1 MTKSVTLK
9 ELRPRLP
16 KIISEIDS
24 KMDRFIITKRGK
36 PIALVM
42 SIDDYESLLETL
54 DVLSDKKLMGKI
66 KEAEADIKKG
76 NVKSLDKIEKELG
89 IV

>member
-9 ELRPRLP
+9 ALRPRLP
-16 KIISEIDS
+16 KIIDEIDA

-36 PIALVM
+36 PVALM
-42 SIDDYESLLETL
+42 ISMDDYESLLETL
-54 DVLSDKKLMGKI
+54 DILSNTHLTKKI
-66 KEAEADIKKG
+66 KAAEADVAGGRIKA
-76 NVKSLDKIEKELG
+76 LERIEKELG

>member
-1 MTKSVTLK
+1 MTRSISLK
-9 ELRPRLP
+9 KLRPRLP
-16 KIISEIDS
+16 KIIEEIDT

-36 PIALVM
+36 SVALMM

-54 DVLSDKKLMGKI
+54 DALSDAGLVKKI
-66 KEAEADIKKG
+66 RQAEKDIKKG
-76 NVKSLDKIEKELG
+76 NVKALDDIEKELG

>member
-9 ELRPRLP
+9 ELRPNLP
-16 KIISEIDS
+16 RIINEIDS

-36 PIALVM
+36 AVALVM
-42 SIDDYESLLETL
+42 SIDDYESLLETI

-66 KEAEADIKKG
+66 KRAEADIKNG
-76 NVKSLDKIEKELG
+76 SVKALDKVEKELG